1 MNTYAFI
8 RGRSRKLIALVTL
21 GGAILAPPVRAQSV
35 TTPSGSAAASSAS
48 KPIDLQA
55 AIGIAL
61 QQNVSVQ
68 QSENVVASDAAVVSS
83 RKSALLPSLSL
94 NTSTAQS
101 LGRSSSVLGSSAS
114 TQSMN
119 AGLSS
124 SFVVFDGMRS
134 LTELRQSRLDVNAST
149 SDLART
155 RQTVV
160 FTVASDYLT
169 LATAQGLASVQR
181 ENLAALEAEES
192 QLQKL
197 VKAGARSISDL
208 YQQQANTESARAS
221 LVAADRDVELAKIAI
236 IQTLQLD
243 PRGTYDFVAPQTSD
257 VAVMARH
264 YNLDS
269 LLSRAFA
276 SRADLAAEQT
286 RVDAS
291 ALGTRAAQASRLPT
305 ISVSTSYNA
314 AYTSTGAL
322 TLADQLSQNR
332 GGSVAVG
339 VSVPLFDRGATT
351 AAVQQARLQ
360 EDNARLA
367 LVNQRQAIALDVR
380 RAYLTLE
387 STRQQLS
394 VAIAQQKAA
403 DLAVSTTKARYAVGT
418 STLLELTQARAS
430 QLQAATS
437 VVNARNAMVFQ
448 DALMPYYTG
457 ELDPT
462 TAVLPK

>member
-1 MNTYAFI
+1 MNAPTIIHAPD
-8 RGRSRKLIALVTL
+8 RTLIALA
-21 GGAILAPPVRAQSV
+21 AIGVALLAAPTASAQSV
-35 TTPSGSAAASSAS
+35 AAATTVAAPSA

-61 QQNVSVQ
+61 QQNVAVQ
-68 QSENVVASDAAVVSS
+68 QSENAVASDAAVVSS

-101 LGRSSSVLGSSAS
+101 LGRSTSALGTSAS

-119 AGLSS
+119 AGVSS
-124 SFVVFDGMRS
+124 SFVLFDGLRNVN
-134 LTELRQSRLDVNAST
+134 ELRQARLDVNAST
-149 SDLART
+149 SDLTRT

-160 FTVASDYLT
+160 FTVASNYLT

-181 ENLAALEAEES
+181 ENLAALEAEEA

-221 LVAADRDVELAKIAI
+221 LVAADRDVELAKIAV

-243 PRGTYDFVAPQTSD
+243 PRGTYDFVAPQIADAS
-257 VAVMARH
+257 VAAKH
-264 YNLDS
+264 YDLDS
-269 LLSRAFA
+269 LLSRAFS

-291 ALGTRAAQASRLPT
+291 ALGTKAAQASRLPT
-305 ISVSTSYNA
+305 VSVSTSYNA
-314 AYTSTGAL
+314 SYTSTGAL

-332 GGSVAVG
+332 GGSVSVG
-339 VSVPLFDRGATT
+339 VSVPIFDRGTTT

-367 LVNQRQAIALDVR
+367 LANQRQAIALDVR

-387 STRQQLS
+387 STRQQLT
-394 VAIAQQKAA
+394 VALAQQKAA

-437 VVNARNAMVFQ
+437 VVNARNAMAFQ

-462 TAVLPK
+462 AAVLPK

>member
-1 MNTYAFI
+1 MHAYITT
-8 RGRSRKLIALVTL
+8 RPLIALATL
-21 GGAILAPPVRAQSV
+21 GVALSAPIANAQSV
-35 TTPSGSAAASSAS
+35 AGTATRASRVSTGT
-48 KPIDLQA
+48 PIDLQS

-61 QQNVSVQ
+61 QQNVLVL
-68 QSENVVASDAAVVSS
+68 QSANAVASDAAIVSS
-83 RKSALLPSLSL
+83 RKSSLLPSLSL

-101 LGRSSSVLGSSAS
+101 LGRASTSTLGTSAS

-119 AGLSS
+119 AGISS
-124 SFVVFDGMRS
+124 SFVLFDGLRN
-134 LTELRQSRLDVNAST
+134 LNELRQARLGVNASS
-149 SDLART
+149 SDLTRT

-169 LATAQGLASVQR
+169 LATAKGLASVQR
-181 ENLAALEAEES
+181 ENLSALEAEEA

-221 LVAADRDVELAKIAI
+221 VVSAERDVELAKIAV

-243 PRGTYDFVAPQTSD
+243 PRGTYDFVAPQIADLSITTK
-257 VAVMARH
+257 H
-264 YNLDS
+264 YDLDS
-269 LLSRAFA
+269 LLSRAYA

-291 ALGTRAAQASRLPT
+291 ALGTKAAQASRLPT
-305 ISVSTSYNA
+305 VSVSTSYNA
-314 AYTSTGAL
+314 SYNSGGAL

-332 GGSVAVG
+332 GGSVSVG
-339 VSVPLFDRGATT
+339 VSVPLFDRGTTT

-367 LVNQRQAIALDVR
+367 LANQRQTIALDVR

-387 STRQQLS
+387 STRQQLT
-394 VAIAQQKAA
+394 VAMAQQKAA
-403 DLAVSTTKARYAVGT
+403 DLAVSTTKARYAVGS

-430 QLQAATS
+430 QLQAATA
-437 VVNARNAMVFQ
+437 VVNARNAMAFQ

-462 TAVLPK
+462 AAVLPK

>member
-1 MNTYAFI
+1 MNAYTI
-8 RGRSRKLIALVTL
+8 SRSPRWTRIAIAGFGV
-21 GGAILAPPVRAQSV
+21 AIAAAPARAQSSV
-35 TTPSGSAAASSAS
+35 PAASASAGTAAG
-48 KPIDLQA
+48 KPIDLQS

-68 QSENVVASDAAVVSS
+68 QSENALASDAAVVSS

-101 LGRSSSVLGSSAS
+101 LGRSSSAIGSSAS

-124 SFVVFDGMRS
+124 SFVVFDGLRN
-134 LTELRQSRLDVNAST
+134 LNELRQARLDVNASS

-160 FTVASDYLT
+160 FTVASDYLM

-181 ENLAALEAEES
+181 ENLTALEAEEA

-208 YQQQANTESARAS
+208 YQQQANTESARAGVVS
-221 LVAADRDVELAKIAI
+221 AERDVELAKIAV

-243 PRGTYDFVAPQTSD
+243 PRGTYDFVAPAIAD
-257 VAVMARH
+257 VSATAKH
-264 YNLDS
+264 YDLDS

-276 SRADLAAEQT
+276 SRADLAAERT

-291 ALGTRAAQASRLPT
+291 ALGTKAAQASRLPT
-305 ISVSTSYNA
+305 VSVSTSYNA
-314 AYTSTGAL
+314 SYNSGGAL

-332 GGSVAVG
+332 GGSVSVG
-339 VSVPLFDRGATT
+339 VSVPLFDRGTTT
-351 AAVQQARLQ
+351 AAIQQARLQ
-360 EDNARLA
+360 EDNARLSLA
-367 LVNQRQAIALDVR
+367 NQRQSIALDVR

-387 STRQQLS
+387 STRQQLT
-394 VAIAQQKAA
+394 VALAQQRAA

-437 VVNARNAMVFQ
+437 VVNARNAMAFQ

-462 TAVLPK
+462 SAVLPK